1 MMPTQINAIDLSK
14 LRNSEFIQ
22 LHKDLLNLVHLNDET
37 VLKCKPQYDAMVG
50 IVAVIEAIFKT
61 DQGSNTTPIIE
72 ALDIR
77 RDTAL
82 TGISKNID
90 SYLNYF
96 EVVKVNAAT
105 VLVDYLKIYGT
116 ATAVA
121 ASSLPA
127 ETATIN
133 SLMGDITTKTHLI
146 EAVTELG
153 LASWF
158 AELKTANDLLAAKYI
173 ERTQELGGSNPNTI
187 KDKRN
192 EANEVYYKL
201 RNMILAQATVAED
214 AKPYPKT
221 VNEINALIDQYNVI
235 LNNRASDAAKAK
247 KVEDK
252 PIDGN

>member
-1 MMPTQINAIDLSK
+1 MSTQINAIDLIR

-37 VLKCKPQYDAMVG
+37 VLKCKPQYDAMVA

-72 ALDIR
+72 ALDAR

-90 SYLNYF
+90 SYLNHF
-96 EVVKVNAAT
+96 VAAKVNAAN

-133 SLMGDITTKTHLI
+133 SLMDDVTTKANLI
-146 EAVTELG
+146 AAVTELG
-153 LASWF
+153 LTSWF

-173 ERTQELGGSNPNTI
+173 ERTQELGGANPNTI

-201 RNMILAQATVAED
+201 RDMIVAQATVAD
-214 AKPYPKT
+214 NAVPYPKT
-221 VNEINALIDQYNVI
+221 INEINALIDQYNLI
-235 LNNRASDAAKAK
+235 LTNRAADAARAVEKAK
-247 KVEDK
+247 KDN
-252 PIDGN
+252 PA

>member
-1 MMPTQINAIDLSK
+1 MTIQAIDLIK

-37 VLKCKPQYDAMVG
+37 ILKCKPQYDAMVA
-50 IVAVIEAIFKT
+50 IVTAIEAIFKT

-72 ALDIR
+72 ALDAR

-90 SYLNYF
+90 SYLNHF
-96 EVVKVNAAT
+96 VVAKVNAAN

-133 SLMGDITTKTHLI
+133 SLMGDVTTKANLI
-146 EAVTELG
+146 AAVTELG
-153 LASWF
+153 LTSWF
-158 AELKTANDLLAAKYI
+158 TELKTANDLLAAKYI
-173 ERTQELGGSNPNTI
+173 ERTQELGGANPNTI

-201 RNMILAQATVAED
+201 RDMIVAQATVAD
-214 AKPYPKT
+214 NAVPYPKT
-221 VNEINALIDQYNVI
+221 INEINALIDQYNLI
-235 LNNRASDAAKAK
+235 LTNRAADAAKAK
-247 KVEDK
+247 KVDDK
-252 PIDGN
+252 PSDGN

>member
-1 MMPTQINAIDLSK
+1 MTIQAIDLIK

-37 VLKCKPQYDAMVG
+37 VLICKPQYDAMVA

-72 ALDIR
+72 ALDAR

-90 SYLNYF
+90 SYLNHF
-96 EVVKVNAAT
+96 VVAKVNAAN

-133 SLMGDITTKTHLI
+133 SLMGDVTTKANLI
-146 EAVTELG
+146 AAVTELG
-153 LASWF
+153 LTSWF
-158 AELKTANDLLAAKYI
+158 TELKTANDLLAAKYI
-173 ERTQELGGSNPNTI
+173 ERTQELGGANPNTI

-201 RNMILAQATVAED
+201 RDMIVAQATVAD
-214 AKPYPKT
+214 NAVPYPKT
-221 VNEINALIDQYNVI
+221 INQINALIDQYNLI
-235 LNNRASDAAKAK
+235 LTNRAADAAKAK
-247 KVEDK
+247 KDEEK
-252 PIDGN
+252 PS

>member
-1 MMPTQINAIDLSK
+1 MTINSIDLSK
-14 LRNSEFIQ
+14 LRNAEFIQ

-72 ALDIR
+72 ALDLR

-82 TGISKNID
+82 AGISKNID
-90 SYLNYF
+90 SYLNHF
-96 EVVKVNAAT
+96 IAAKVNAAN

-116 ATAVA
+116 ATSIA

-133 SLMGDITTKTHLI
+133 SLLGDVTTKANLI
-146 EAVTELG
+146 EAITELG

-158 AELKTANDLLAAKYI
+158 TELKTANDLLAAKYI
-173 ERTQELGGSNPNTI
+173 ERTQELGGANPNTI

-214 AKPYPKT
+214 AEPYPKT
-221 VNEINALIDQYNVI
+221 VNEMNALIDQYNVI
-235 LNNRASDAAKAK
+235 LTNRGADATKAK
-247 KVEDK
+247 KVDEK
-252 PIDGN
+252 PSDVN

>member
-1 MMPTQINAIDLSK
+1 MSTQINAIDLIK

-37 VLKCKPQYDAMVG
+37 TLKCKPQYDAMVA

-72 ALDIR
+72 ALDAR

-90 SYLNYF
+90 SYLNHF
-96 EVVKVNAAT
+96 VAAKVNAAN
-105 VLVDYLKIYGT
+105 VLVDCLKIYGT

-133 SLMGDITTKTHLI
+133 SLMGDVTTKANLI
-146 EAVTELG
+146 AAVTELG
-153 LASWF
+153 LTSWF
-158 AELKTANDLLAAKYI
+158 TELKTANDFTSCKIY
-173 ERTQELGGSNPNTI
+173 
-187 KDKRN
+187 
-192 EANEVYYKL
+192 
-201 RNMILAQATVAED
+201 
-214 AKPYPKT
+214 
-221 VNEINALIDQYNVI
+221 
-235 LNNRASDAAKAK
+235 
-247 KVEDK
+247 
-252 PIDGN
+252 